1 MFTQYKVTP
10 MAASEMAQET
20 ATALSKNVPGVNPA
34 EYAARTIAGR
44 LRSNPHTYLAYGPYW
59 WTVKAALKAHGFD
72 LGSNT
77 DDAMAKEYGGD
88 MPMYAALVVA
98 EKFRDL
104 YHQQWFVGTSSFVLD
119 AEGKDV
125 YVLFDEDMEARALS
139 THNIERVL
147 ADMNPL
153 ELSES
158 EASTLLDSVEPFVV
172 QFEHEAQLWSAH
184 IYAGHEEAA
193 HQTLQQLERTGRLA
207 HMLDYGKHAGAM
219 VLDSTGTGTDFYVD
233 YQSRTIAQAV

>member
-1 MFTQYKVTP
+1 
-10 MAASEMAQET
+10 
-20 ATALSKNVPGVNPA
+20 
-34 EYAARTIAGR
+34 
-44 LRSNPHTYLAYGPYW
+44 
-59 WTVKAALKAHGFD
+59 
-72 LGSNT
+72 
-77 DDAMAKEYGGD
+77 
-88 MPMYAALVVA
+88 
-98 EKFRDL
+98 
-104 YHQQWFVGTSSFVLD
+104 
-119 AEGKDV
+119 
-125 YVLFDEDMEARALS
+125 VLFDEDMEARALS